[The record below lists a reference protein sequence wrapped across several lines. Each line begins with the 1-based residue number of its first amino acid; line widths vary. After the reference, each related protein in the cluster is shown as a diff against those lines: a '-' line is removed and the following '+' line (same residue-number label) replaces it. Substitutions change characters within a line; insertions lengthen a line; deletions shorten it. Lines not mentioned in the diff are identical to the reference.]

1 MKTLSLITLLVL
13 ITIAHCQNGVYRC
26 NRNGSNNG
34 NYNAAGYYN
43 NGGYYG
49 NSGYASD
56 CDPEEISEDMKQVII
71 GVIVALIVIGI
82 GLGGIFIWRLI
93 VRKNT
98 SNKVRDLMWN
108 KRRNFATQNGLNLY
122 EMNNSHQTFHL

>member
-13 ITIAHCQNGVYRC
+13 ITIAHCQNGRYRC
-26 NRNGSNNG
+26 NRNGTSNG
-34 NYNAAGYYN
+34 NVNAAGYYN
-43 NGGYYG
+43 GGYYS
-49 NSGYASD
+49 NSGYAPD
-56 CDPEEISEDMKQVII
+56 CDPEEIGEDMKQVII